1 MNGCVNCTN
10 YRKSTLT
17 ATGFSASI
25 PANGTLTFGTTT
37 KITGNAISMGDNN
50 TTINLNRAGLYLV
63 SVSATATGA
72 EDATAVSIQLNRNG
86 VAVTDGFA
94 TFTPATAAGNAES
107 MGFTTIVEVDNTTS
121 SSGKP
126 FIPISVTSTGQQA
139 DYTFSRIT
147 VVKIA

>member
-1 MNGCVNCTN
+1 MNGCANCQN

-17 ATGFSASI
+17 ATGFSANI
-25 PANGTLTFGTTT
+25 PANGTLTFGTTQ
-37 KITGNAISMGDNN
+37 KITGNAIEMGTNN
-50 TTINLNRAGLYLV
+50 ATINLKRAGLYLV

-72 EDATAVSIQLNRNG
+72 ENANAVSIQLNRDG
-86 VAVTDGFA
+86 IAITDGFA

-107 MGFTTIVEVDNTTS
+107 MGFTTVVEVDTTTS
-121 SSGKP
+121 NNGKA

>member
-1 MNGCVNCTN
+1 MNGCTNCQN

-17 ATGFSASI
+17 ATGFSATI
-25 PANGTLTFGTTT
+25 PANGTLTFGTTQ
-37 KITGNAISMGDNN
+37 KITGNAIEMGTNN
-50 TTINLNRAGLYLV
+50 TTINLKRAGLYLV

-72 EDATAVSIQLNRNG
+72 EDANAVSIQLNRGG
-86 VAVTDGFA
+86 VAITDGFA
-94 TFTPATAAGNAES
+94 TFTPATAAGNAEN
-107 MGFTTIVEVDNTTS
+107 MGFTTIVEVDITTS
-121 SSGKP
+121 NNGKA